1 MYIRMDIW
9 QYVRCVS
16 GPDTFGFSDYT
27 CRYWGTLKNCWRAAK
42 RTFPYPHIGH
52 GSVQLHWSLDPG
64 FHFPDSE
71 SHQGLLGL
79 LLGSANWF
87 ADRAF
92 NNGKLNCFCYSRS
105 ALRVGAEICSGRSRN
120 RIMHMTMMMQLK
132 QPATSNLSALCD
144 ATSEPQLR
152 TAGSV
157 LAWLKASHL
166 PPGTCCAPAP
176 TRYNS
181 KSVLPCRVSE

>member
-1 MYIRMDIW
+1 MWIYGYMYICMDIW

-52 GSVQLHWSLDPG
+52 GSVQLHWILDPG

-105 ALRVGAEICSGRSRN
+105 ALRVGAEICSGQSRN

-132 QPATSNLSALCD
+132 QPATSNQQLVCTLWCNLGTSVANCWLCFGL
-144 ATSEPQLR
+144 AKSQPP
-152 TAGSV
+152 TA
-157 LAWLKASHL
+157 WHL
-166 PPGTCCAPAP
+166 LCAC
-176 TRYNS
+176 S
-181 KSVLPCRVSE
+181 D